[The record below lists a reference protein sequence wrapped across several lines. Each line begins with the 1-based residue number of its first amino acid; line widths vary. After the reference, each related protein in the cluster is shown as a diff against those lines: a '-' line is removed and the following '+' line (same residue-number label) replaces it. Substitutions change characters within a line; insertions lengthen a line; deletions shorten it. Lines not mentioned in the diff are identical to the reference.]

1 MIKKSAER
9 KGRPDLPADP
19 KKAMGAL
26 KAPLQ
31 LIPSIANE
39 HLAYGLEEGR
49 RKYGFYNWRHTDVE
63 MLTYIGAMKR
73 HIDKI
78 IDGEWYDSD
87 VSFRDLEGKKS
98 HLGAIMACCAILLD
112 ADKQGALIDN
122 RPQERGDTNAE
133 GGTE

>member
-1 MIKKSAER
+1 MTYALER
-9 KGRPDLPADP
+9 EGLPPDP

-31 LIPSIANE
+31 LIPPVANE

-49 RKYGFYNWRHTDVE
+49 RKYGFYNWRYTDVE

-78 IDGEWYDSD
+78 IEGEWLDHD
-87 VSFRDLEGKKS
+87 VPFEDLDGKKS

-112 ADKQGALIDN
+112 AEQQGALIDN
-122 RPQERGDTNAE
+122 RPKDGRDTDEA
-133 GGTE
+133 G